1 VGTGI
6 LLSGETRDEDEKNKH
21 PLLKNSMTKFLA
33 IVKREYLK
41 RVRAKS
47 FIVATIL
54 GPVLMIAFMV
64 LPVLIALI
72 GSSEPVRLAIVDQ
85 QGRMYERVR
94 ESFLREP
101 KELEGSAART
111 SAPFDISQ
119 NPQQRARD
127 AGLALSGTFKIEQV
141 AASTQPLEELKQG
154 LNGRVLKDELDG
166 YLIIPADILAN
177 RKAEYYG
184 RNVGDLFTRAQLEDK
199 LSRAVNEQRLTDEGI
214 APHLLQ
220 EMSRQVSLSTI
231 KVSERGEEKDS
242 GAAFFF
248 VLGIGFL
255 IFIMVLMYG
264 GTILSAVVE
273 EKETRVAE
281 MLFSSVRAF
290 PLMLGKLVGVSLVAL
305 TQFAIWGILVGA
317 FLLFGVSALAAQGA
331 NIELPQVGA
340 SAVVY
345 FFLFFLL
352 GYFIYATIY
361 ALIGSIVTSQ
371 EESQQFVLLAVFPLL
386 TAFYL
391 VFPVIR
397 SPDSAISFWAS
408 IIPLTSPV
416 VMLVRIVTQTPPFWQ
431 IALSLVVGFGTVI
444 LLIWVAARI
453 YRIGMLM
460 YGKRATI
467 PEVLRWVKQ
476 P

>member
-1 VGTGI
+1 
-6 LLSGETRDEDEKNKH
+6 
-21 PLLKNSMTKFLA
+21 MTKFLA
-33 IVKREYLK
+33 VVKREYLK

-54 GPVLMIAFMV
+54 GPVLMIAFMA
-64 LPVLIALI
+64 LPVLIALL
-72 GSSEPVRLAIVDQ
+72 GTSEPMRLAIVD
-85 QGRMYERVR
+85 GHGKMYERMR
-94 ESFLREP
+94 ESLLRREP
-101 KELEGSAART
+101 VDKGGSAAR
-111 SAPFDISQ
+111 SSKPFDISQ
-119 NPQQRARD
+119 NPEKRARE
-127 AGLALSGTFKIEQV
+127 AGMALSGDFRIEQV
-141 AASTQPLEELKQG
+141 AASAQPLEELKQV
-154 LNGRVLKDELDG
+154 LKERVLKEELDG
-166 YLIIPADILAN
+166 YLIIPADILTG

-184 RNVGDLFTRAQLEDK
+184 RNVGDLFTRVQLEDK
-199 LSRAVNEQRLTDEGI
+199 LSLAVNEQRLTDEGV
-214 APHLLQ
+214 APNLLQ
-220 EMSRQVSLSTI
+220 EMSKQVSLSTI
-231 KVSERGEEKDS
+231 KVSEKGEERDS

-248 VLGIGFL
+248 VLSVGFL
-255 IFIMVLMYG
+255 IFIMILMYG
-264 GTILSAVVE
+264 GTILAAVVE

-281 MLFSSVRAF
+281 MLFSSLRAF
-290 PLMLGKLVGVSLVAL
+290 PLMLGKLIGVSLVAL
-305 TQFAIWGILVGA
+305 TQFAIWGILIGA
-317 FLLFGVSALAAQGA
+317 FLLFGVSMLGEQGV
-331 NIELPQVGA
+331 NLELPQMGA
-340 SAVVY
+340 AAVVY

-361 ALIGSIVTSQ
+361 ALIGSVVTSS

-397 SPDSAISFWAS
+397 SPDSTIAFWAS

-431 IALSLVVGFGTVI
+431 IALSLVIGFGTVI

-467 PEVLRWVKQ
+467 PEIMRWVRQ
-476 P
+476 A

>member
-1 VGTGI
+1 
-6 LLSGETRDEDEKNKH
+6 
-21 PLLKNSMTKFLA
+21 
-33 IVKREYLK
+33 
-41 RVRAKS
+41 
-47 FIVATIL
+47 
-54 GPVLMIAFMV
+54 
-64 LPVLIALI
+64 
-72 GSSEPVRLAIVDQ
+72 
-85 QGRMYERVR
+85 
-94 ESFLREP
+94 
-101 KELEGSAART
+101 
-111 SAPFDISQ
+111 
-119 NPQQRARD
+119 
-127 AGLALSGTFKIEQV
+127 
-141 AASTQPLEELKQG
+141 
-154 LNGRVLKDELDG
+154 
-166 YLIIPADILAN
+166 
-177 RKAEYYG
+177 
-184 RNVGDLFTRAQLEDK
+184 
-199 LSRAVNEQRLTDEGI
+199 
-214 APHLLQ
+214 
-220 EMSRQVSLSTI
+220 
-231 KVSERGEEKDS
+231 
-242 GAAFFF
+242 
-248 VLGIGFL
+248 
-255 IFIMVLMYG
+255 
-264 GTILSAVVE
+264 
-273 EKETRVAE
+273 
-281 MLFSSVRAF
+281 VRAF

-340 SAVVY
+340 TAVVY

-460 YGKRATI
+460 YGKRASI